1 MREKLCLEEIQQEI
15 HKMGKS
21 GDWRGQSCVD
31 AAVRASEVAAE
42 LCLSWLS
49 LRVFGYEKGSRW
61 LALPRLLQ
69 RSMWSVLVP
78 PLPALTCA
86 DGPQRFGP
94 SLFLR
99 QCKLR
104 PSAATTSSDPSPHLG
119 QPQETALD
127 KGTRWNTCLASLPSQ
142 SIFRG
147 GRISF
152 PGLPCN
158 WFGSLSVSCPCHS
171 ALKGKLLSSTK
182 NWNR

>member
-142 SIFRG
+142 SIFWG
-147 GRISF
+147 G
-152 PGLPCN
+152 GA
-158 WFGSLSVSCPCHS
+158 H
-171 ALKGKLLSSTK
+171 
-182 NWNR
+182 